1 MGQAT
6 EQPTKQEFNQPSNQP
21 NIHNIKISICRIN
34 THSKIPNHTQKRAQL
49 IIVKTS
55 LKNSKNSDTGNEQ
68 NTGGT
73 NLCELRCTSERRNP
87 IFVHENAEI
96 FALTLLIISGIAF
109 LYECNNKV
117 YLFFV

>member
-34 THSKIPNHTQKRAQL
+34 THAKIPNHTQKRAQL

-55 LKNSKNSDTGNEQ
+55 LKNSKNSDTDNEQ
-68 NTGGT
+68 NANTTKTSFHKYVTKRGKECT
-73 NLCELRCTSERRNP
+73 NEKHVT
-87 IFVHENAEI
+87 HAK
-96 FALTLLIISGIAF
+96 
-109 LYECNNKV
+109 YK
-117 YLFFV
+117 